1 MMMATDGETN
11 NNSSSTTAAPAETM
25 PTAMTTTNNCK
36 EEIIGN
42 GNNATSI
49 ANNAMS
55 SASEQH
61 ATSAPSRF
69 NVNIRAKTKILREMW
84 SQNRVKLD
92 KDHSQLLVIVM
103 MSVIAVGCSL
113 AALTSDYWTCDPNRS
128 MYRGLWN
135 TCQMSIIDGKQHRQT
150 TGLVDNQNQ
159 TMNHTMTIINSTTMN
174 GILCASQGFNEI
186 HIEYAEK
193 SRIDQVSASQGLI
206 ISGTILYVV
215 SIISI
220 SLAYKYINVKNL
232 NSVRN
237 ALVTSMCIQIIS
249 FFLQLIGFFMFI
261 LTDRISM
268 SIGLLFV
275 YFGLAIF
282 ATNIIN
288 FITIEYKSYKTRQ
301 LSI

>member
-1 MMMATDGETN
+1 MMMAIDGEKNN
-11 NNSSSTTAAPAETM
+11 NNSSATAAPVETVPTATTTAAS
-25 PTAMTTTNNCK
+25 CK
-36 EEIIGN
+36 EEITST
-42 GNNATSI
+42 GNNPTSTT
-49 ANNAMS
+49 NNAAN
-55 SASEQH
+55 SAVENPT
-61 ATSAPSRF
+61 TSAATRF
-69 NVNIRAKTKILREMW
+69 NANIRAKTKIIREML
-84 SQNRVKLD
+84 SHNRVKID
-92 KDHSQLLVIVM
+92 KEHSQLLVIVM

-113 AALTSDYWTCDPNRS
+113 AALTSNYWTCDPARDMHYS
-128 MYRGLWN
+128 LWT
-135 TCQMSIIDGKQHRQT
+135 TCHMSTIDSKQQRQT
-150 TGLVDNQNQ
+150 GWIENQNQ
-159 TMNHTMTIINSTTMN
+159 TANNSMQMSNSTMMS
-174 GILCASQGFNEI
+174 GIVCANQGINEI
-186 HIEYAEK
+186 HIEYAEQ

-215 SIISI
+215 SIIAI

-261 LTDRISM
+261 LTDRISI